1 MSRSLGMDCCTSLAV
16 ELLDLVEPFW
26 SEIQEGVNPNAPDD
40 EYLEDLLRVASIIR
54 PKLTEEQN
62 RRLDLIYTDASA
74 VFRMLVRAGTPL
86 SF

>member
-1 MSRSLGMDCCTSLAV
+1 MDCCTSLAV

-26 SEIQEGVNPNAPDD
+26 SEIQEGVNSNAPDD

-54 PKLTEEQN
+54 HKLTEEQN
-62 RRLDLIYTDASA
+62 RRLDLIYTDAS
-74 VFRMLVRAGTPL
+74 VIFRMLAPVGMPL